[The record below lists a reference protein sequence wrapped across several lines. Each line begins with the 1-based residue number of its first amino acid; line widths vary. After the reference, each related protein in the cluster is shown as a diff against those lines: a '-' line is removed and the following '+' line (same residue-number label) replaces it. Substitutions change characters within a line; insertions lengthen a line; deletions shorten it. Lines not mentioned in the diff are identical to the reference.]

1 MFDCLKY
8 YSWPLY
14 TFDWSHLGVAHA
26 FFFLPPLNHIHV
38 IKYINSNTRLYLYAA
53 YRLFPTRFTPTS
65 SELIIPVASGDYPH
79 VIPSKLPHTT
89 GVAPVLMF
97 GSVFRDINNVYP
109 NMVAMPMPPQQHL
122 GCFVEWVKSGRVCK
136 YLLPSSDNS
145 VIIIDADDDDGGDEE
160 EKDSSSS
167 TSDGTLVF
175 GEDYGLEWNDLM
187 VSI

>member
-1 MFDCLKY
+1 MLR
-8 YSWPLY
+8 
-14 TFDWSHLGVAHA
+14 H
-26 FFFLPPLNHIHV
+26 
-38 IKYINSNTRLYLYAA
+38 
-53 YRLFPTRFTPTS
+53 LFPTRFTPTS
-65 SELIIPVASGDYPH
+65 SELIIPIASGDYPH

-97 GSVFRDINNVYP
+97 GSTFRDVNIYP

-145 VIIIDADDDDGGDEE
+145 VVIIDTDDDGGAEE

-187 VSI
+187 VRFRVRPLHGSSVFVHLTIICVCTLISITTATTCVARYRLWIPRQSPTKEPTT